1 MSTDTR
7 LRLLFLA
14 PFPPQAHGRHGGSRA
29 LAQLLRRVAARHDVA
44 LLYLR
49 EQSEGQVDPD
59 IAALCA
65 RAEAVERPRLQRAGI
80 LVRLLRR
87 ARLLALLVRGVPLW
101 VQAVD
106 VSAFAAAAERAARD
120 WRPDLVQLEYHVMGR
135 YLDAVRHGDKPKVLV
150 FYETGTDAAGR
161 ASDNASRLLLRLDRR
176 AWRMYERRV
185 LRRVQAAV
193 VLTDADGQRLA
204 DRGVDVV
211 IETIPLGVEI
221 PPEAADPLGSSPP
234 SVLFVGNYRHDPNRD
249 AARRLLQDI
258 WPHVR
263 NRRPDAVLVLVGES
277 PPEALAAAAGSDVEV
292 HGSVPAV
299 EPYLARATVSV
310 APLRE
315 GGGMRVKVLEAM
327 AAGKAVVASPLAVEG
342 LSVADG
348 RELLVASTDDEF
360 GAAIVRV
367 LDDTGLRRRLASA
380 ARAWAVANAGPDR
393 AAAAFGSL
401 YRRLTGDRS

>member
-1 MSTDTR
+1 M
-7 LRLLFLA
+7 
-14 PFPPQAHGRHGGSRA
+14 
-29 LAQLLRRVAARHDVA
+29 AQLLRRVAARHDVA

-59 IAALCA
+59 IAALCE
-65 RAEAVERPRLQRAGI
+65 RVEAVERPRLQQAGL
-80 LVRLLRR
+80 LVRLSRR
-87 ARLLALLVRGVPLW
+87 ARSLVSLVRGVPLW

-106 VSAFAAAAERAARD
+106 VSAFAAAAERAVRD

-135 YLDAVRHGDKPKVLV
+135 YLNAVSHGDVPKVLV

-161 ASDNASRLLLRLDRR
+161 AHDNASWLLLRLDRR
-176 AWRMYERRV
+176 AWRVYERRV
-185 LRRVQAAV
+185 LRRVRAAV
-193 VLTDADGQRLA
+193 VLTDADRQRLA

-211 IETIPLGVEI
+211 IETIALGVEI

-249 AARRLLQDI
+249 AALRLVHDV
-258 WPHVR
+258 WPTVR
-263 NRRPDAVLVLVGES
+263 NRRPDAVLLLVGES
-277 PPEALAAAAGSDVEV
+277 LPEALAAAAGRDVEI
-292 HGSVPAV
+292 HGSVPAI
-299 EPYLARATVSV
+299 EPYLARAAVSV

-342 LSVADG
+342 LAVADG
-348 RELLVASTDDEF
+348 RELLVASSDGQFAD
-360 GAAIVRV
+360 AIVRI
-367 LDDTGLRRRLASA
+367 LGDTGLQLRLASA
-380 ARAWAVANAGPDR
+380 AREWALENAGPDR
-393 AAAAFGSL
+393 TAAAFESL